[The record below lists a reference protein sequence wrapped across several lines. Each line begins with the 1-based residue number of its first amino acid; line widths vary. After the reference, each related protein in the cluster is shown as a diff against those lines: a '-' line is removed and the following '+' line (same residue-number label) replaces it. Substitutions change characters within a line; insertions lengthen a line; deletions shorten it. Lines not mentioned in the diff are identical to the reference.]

1 LISKIDRLDT
11 TPGHGGYFAPPQGFT
26 GGTAEYRS
34 WMRQKFSHCRAT
46 AQQLVFV
53 ARLMHLGHVEIEC
66 VGPFAGELKAIMI
79 TLNSSKKK

>member
-1 LISKIDRLDT
+1 
-11 TPGHGGYFAPPQGFT
+11 
-26 GGTAEYRS
+26 
-34 WMRQKFSHCRAT
+34 MRQKFSHCRAT